1 MHVDG
6 AGIAVIN
13 EVVEWSRDG
22 ALMIKMA
29 DASGLDV
36 QVQLEPAATAWPAE
50 VLADRITRLHRLAL
64 MQLRAHARV
73 ASCEESGAQWS
84 ETSGFPSLAEVQEY
98 RQTIDF

>member
-1 MHVDG
+1 MHVDE

-22 ALMIKMA
+22 ALMIKIA
-29 DASGLDV
+29 DVSGLDV
-36 QVQLEPAATAWPAE
+36 QVQLEPAAASWPAE

-73 ASCEESGAQWS
+73 ASREEAGAQWA